1 MGKEIRWLNE
11 KASDAENRRADKRN
25 KRYKNGWN
33 PLAAYKAANSL
44 DQKDDAVA
52 WALNDTVGGNVGDTL
67 QKSMGYGFLTRF
79 IEAFKWGSMTEDNL
93 FIQLLRKIFSEDDAN
108 TVKSILCGKTPQK
121 RKDSLNKINL
131 SKNDVKTVE
140 VESLNEDNGEITTP
154 GGVIL
159 TPSAADTYRA
169 QKQNNQEP
177 EEEPVKQTLNNK
189 PDPNEAKIL
198 DLSPLDMFMALY
210 NGYLDQSYTTEDLV
224 DIDSN
229 QEGDSTITSENGD
242 KYTIPNSLKN
252 ILLKSLSNNNA
263 FAKGTESSNST
274 SNNKS
279 RKSNYREVND
289 ITSEL
294 DNTVK
299 RLNGNERQALFRE
312 IGQIFNKYHWD

>member
-11 KASDAENRRADKRN
+11 KASNAENRRADKRN

-52 WALNDTVGGNVGDTL
+52 WALNETVGGNVGDVL
-67 QKSMGYGFLTRF
+67 QKAMGYGFLTRF

-131 SKNDVKTVE
+131 SKNDVKPVKI
-140 VESLNEDNGEITTP
+140 ESLNEEDSNNGTELTNDATAEDNKE
-154 GGVIL
+154 
-159 TPSAADTYRA
+159 
-169 QKQNNQEP
+169 QKNNQGY
-177 EEEPVKQTLNNK
+177 EENPVKQEVNDK

-229 QEGDSTITSENGD
+229 QEGDSTITSKNGD
-242 KYTIPNSLKN
+242 QYTMPNSLKN

-274 SNNKS
+274 SNSKS
-279 RKSNYREVND
+279 GKSNYREVQNAKD
-289 ITSEL
+289 KILQASRAGALTKEDRAEL
-294 DNTVK
+294 I
-299 RLNGNERQALFRE
+299 RE
-312 IGQIFNKYHWD
+312 ISDHSTR